1 MTAFEIHDIQKLTGL
16 LLGGTMFD
24 NFLLSEVTVTQAFTC
39 TIDGS
44 LHAGYFSDE
53 ELEEGSLAGLPYIPY
68 VRVRPLCLELLKGK
82 RKPRFFKFVFL
93 LSPQNQERT
102 IQSAGSNVS
111 PEDVTGMFLN
121 LTYRNNRLVCT
132 TGVSYR
138 SFTLDKSLEREWDRM
153 ALVFFRQRGIAV
165 ESLT

>member
-24 NFLLSEVTVTQAFTC
+24 NFLLSEATVTQAFTC

-44 LHAGYFSDE
+44 LSAGYFSDE
-53 ELEEGSLAGLPYIPY
+53 ELEEGSLAGLPCIPFA
-68 VRVRPLCLELLKGK
+68 RVRPLCLELLKGK
-82 RKPRFFKFVFL
+82 RKPQFFKFVFL

-102 IQSAGSNVS
+102 IQSAGSRIS
-111 PEDVTGMFLN
+111 PEDITGMFLN
-121 LTYRNNRLVCT
+121 LTYRNDRLVCT

-138 SFTLDKSLEREWDRM
+138 AFTLDKSLEREWDRM
-153 ALVFFRQRGIAV
+153 AMVFFRQHGIAV
-165 ESLT
+165 EPLA